1 MAREAQRVLSSFLHR
16 TLCQSQWSCQ
26 VEREPGTWT
35 SVEGSW
41 LSHRIRLK
49 SGEGL
54 CVGRLPAHC
63 PVCPGLAPA
72 CMVLW
77 PDVTRLGML
86 LLTLLLLG
94 ASLLCC
100 SVLNAVSVLGGQNPL
115 RLSQNSRESRATGD
129 HVLVRLV
136 LHQVRSTT
144 VLPTPRSG
152 NWARHSSVTWLVG
165 CLPHLVW
172 VI

>member
-1 MAREAQRVLSSFLHR
+1 MEQCRGRLAFPQNLTQKWRRAVCREAPCSL
-16 TLCQSQWSCQ
+16 
-26 VEREPGTWT
+26 P
-35 SVEGSW
+35 SVPRAFAS
-41 LSHRIRLK
+41 L
-49 SGEGL
+49 
-54 CVGRLPAHC
+54 HC
-63 PVCPGLAPA
+63 PLAGCHKAWNATVNSPS
-72 CMVLW
+72 
-77 PDVTRLGML
+77 
-86 LLTLLLLG
+86 LG